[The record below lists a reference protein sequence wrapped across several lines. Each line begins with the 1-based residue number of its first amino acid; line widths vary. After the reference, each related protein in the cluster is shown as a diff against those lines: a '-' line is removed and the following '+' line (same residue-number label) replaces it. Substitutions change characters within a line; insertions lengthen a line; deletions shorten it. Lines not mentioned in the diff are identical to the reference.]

1 MLQLTVNS
9 CKKAAQMTNTVNTS
23 SPGIQIISPYMYNGS
38 VTKAPGSSVQVFN
51 FKNIN
56 QVPIAA
62 HATTNI
68 KHGLENLIS
77 PCKQISSMVPNVS
90 KTNSSGSSGT
100 IALALKN
107 NLMNR
112 RAGKQQRKL
121 NDIMIK
127 QFMKSISSAS
137 HPSQPSQPSPSKEQ
151 QILSTPKTQQEI
163 VVNIKNLTNTEKS
176 FDDCTPGKSQL
187 KTASKQVSRQSS
199 NETHLISESDKCK
212 VEGIKVDLARKISGQ
227 KRGRK
232 SRTISDYCEHTEQRI
247 KELKVQLE
255 DPETCETQK
264 PKIRNQISAFQARM
278 KAKI

>member
-1 MLQLTVNS
+1 
-9 CKKAAQMTNTVNTS
+9 
-23 SPGIQIISPYMYNGS
+23 
-38 VTKAPGSSVQVFN
+38 
-51 FKNIN
+51 
-56 QVPIAA
+56 
-62 HATTNI
+62 
-68 KHGLENLIS
+68 
-77 PCKQISSMVPNVS
+77 
-90 KTNSSGSSGT
+90 
-100 IALALKN
+100 
-107 NLMNR
+107 
-112 RAGKQQRKL
+112 
-121 NDIMIK
+121 MIK

-199 NETHLISESDKCK
+199 YETHLISESDKCK